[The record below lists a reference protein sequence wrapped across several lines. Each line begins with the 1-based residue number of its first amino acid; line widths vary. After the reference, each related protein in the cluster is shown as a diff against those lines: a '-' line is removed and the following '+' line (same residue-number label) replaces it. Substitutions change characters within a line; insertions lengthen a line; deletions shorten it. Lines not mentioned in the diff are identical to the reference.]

1 MTTHTLRPHPLR
13 GLACWWAIVH
23 LGLFAHIA
31 VAQDQPQPKN
41 APDKTPGQFFVVQ
54 EPITEQS
61 VRRLETA
68 TQAYVRKELEAGQ
81 APVLVFEFRSRSSAD
96 QPASRFGAV
105 LELCQLLSRKLGGAR
120 LVVGYA
126 PEPLT
131 GYAALAPLA
140 CREVIFGTNASLG
153 PIIPANN
160 DAVANTTIA
169 RKFVAEL
176 AKNLGRSE
184 DLYEGLVDDR
194 ADLLEVTTG
203 DNQKHFVLKE
213 HFETFA
219 KTRAIAHQ
227 QPAWPAGVKRVL
239 DAPRARGVL
248 SRLSVDDRLEILT
261 VYRLADSALRPDPS
275 LGVASKGLWIKLEGK
290 LDHFKLNYIK
300 RKLAVLNGSD
310 INLVVLEM
318 DVRGDNPEIS
328 TAVAELIESLKEI
341 RTVAYVTGKAEGT
354 AVLPLLAC
362 EMIFV
367 KQGAAVGD
375 AFLQLLPEGKN
386 KPDPPELPTIKA
398 VAAKAESLAKSHG
411 YPVGLARGLC
421 DASVTIIE
429 AQNLNSGATLPV
441 DQADIQANPKQFRPG
456 KVLKPAGQIW
466 TLDAT
471 DIVAF
476 GLGVK
481 EESTESLKTRL
492 GVDDQQLEVVGPSWV
507 DYLIAVLN
515 NRLMTGLILTLG
527 LFLLVLEF
535 KLPGVGLP
543 AIGSVICFT
552 LFFWSHYL
560 SGTADQLEIL
570 LFAIGVICL
579 AIELFVLPGF
589 GIFGLAGVLLCISSI
604 VLASHTFL
612 WPSRASEYQEM
623 GQTLIQLLTAMAAVV
638 AGIVWVGRNMHRVP
652 LLKGLVLK
660 PADVPLFGLEPEK
673 KIMGDTEL
681 NLSHLIGQ
689 TGLTTTPLRPTGK
702 ARFGELIVDAT
713 AETGSLDSGQPVEVV
728 ATRGLRVIVRQVQ
741 SPGTHQMQRA
751 DERFIFN
758 EDLFNS

>member
-1 MTTHTLRPHPLR
+1 MTTRMLPPDTHKFLPGLLTL
-13 GLACWWAIVH
+13 
-23 LGLFAHIA
+23 LFAFFGSIA
-31 VAQDQPQPKN
+31 LAQNEPAAKA

-68 TQAYVRKELEAGQ
+68 TQAYVRKEVEAGR

-105 LELCQLLSRKLGGAR
+105 LELCQLLSRRLGGAR
-120 LVVGYA
+120 LVVGYV

-131 GYAALAPLA
+131 GYAAMAPLA
-140 CREVIFGTNASLG
+140 CREVIFGTSATLG
-153 PIIPANN
+153 PIMPANN
-160 DAVANTTIA
+160 DAQVNTTVA
-169 RKFVAEL
+169 RKVVAEL
-176 AKNLGRSE
+176 AKSLGRSE

-194 ADLLEVTTG
+194 TDLLEVTTG
-203 DNQKHFVLKE
+203 DNQKQYVLKE
-213 HFETFA
+213 HFDAFA
-219 KTRAIAHQ
+219 KNRAIAHQ
-227 QPAWPAGVKRVL
+227 QPAWPAGAKRVL
-239 DAPRARGVL
+239 DATRARGVL
-248 SRLSVDDRLEILT
+248 SRLSVDDRMEILP
-261 VYRLADSALRPDPS
+261 VYRLPDEALRPDPT
-275 LGVASKGLWIKLEGK
+275 LGVGSKGLWIKLDGN
-290 LDHFKLNYIK
+290 LDNFKLNYIK
-300 RKLAVLNGSD
+300 RKLGQTQNTDLNM
-310 INLVVLEM
+310 VVLEM
-318 DVRGDNPEIS
+318 DTRGDNAEVA
-328 TAVAELIESLKEI
+328 TAMAELLESLKEI
-341 RTVAYVTGKAEGT
+341 RTVAYVTGKAEGM
-354 AVLPLLAC
+354 AILPLLAC

-367 KQGAAVGD
+367 QQGAKVGD
-375 AFLQLLPEGKN
+375 TYLQMLPDGKN
-386 KPDPPELPTIKA
+386 KPEPPLPATIKA
-398 VAAKAESLAKSHG
+398 VSAKAEALAKAHG
-411 YPVGLARGLC
+411 YSVGLARGLC
-421 DASVTIIE
+421 TPDSTIVE
-429 AQNLNSGATLPV
+429 AQDLNSGGLVPV
-441 DQADIQANPKQFRPG
+441 DQADVLSDPKRFRAG
-456 KVLKPAGQIW
+456 KILKPAGDTWLI
-466 TLDAT
+466 DAT
-471 DIVAF
+471 SVVSL

-481 EESTESLKTRL
+481 EDSTESLKTRL
-492 GVDDQQLEVVGPSWV
+492 GLDDENLEIVGPSWV

-515 NRLMTGLILTLG
+515 NRLMTFLILTLG

-543 AIGSVICFT
+543 AIGSAICFT

-570 LFAIGVICL
+570 LFAIGLICL

-589 GIFGLAGVLLCISSI
+589 GIFGLAGVLLCITSI

-612 WPSRASEYQEM
+612 WPSGASEYKEM
-623 GQTLIQLLTAMAAVV
+623 GQTLIQLLTALAAVV

-702 ARFGELIVDAT
+702 ARFGEMIVDAT
-713 AETGSLDSGQPVEVV
+713 AETGSLEGSQPVEVV
-728 ATRGLRVIVRQVQ
+728 ATRGLRVIVRQIQ